1 MLCVVFMNS
10 RSLGIATFFEAKGCN
25 IGETERKDRQF
36 GKYWSQNDTDI
47 QTSVGWGHILKAQFS
62 SDKRQW

>member
-25 IGETERKDRQF
+25 IGETELKDRQF
-36 GKYWSQNDTDI
+36 GRYWSQNDTDI
-47 QTSVGWGHILKAQFS
+47 QTSVG
-62 SDKRQW
+62 